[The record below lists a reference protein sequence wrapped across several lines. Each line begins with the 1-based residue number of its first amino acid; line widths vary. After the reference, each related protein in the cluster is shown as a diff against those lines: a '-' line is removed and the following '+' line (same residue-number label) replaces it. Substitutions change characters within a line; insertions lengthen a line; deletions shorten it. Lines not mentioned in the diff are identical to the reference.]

1 MDIKV
6 TIEAKDLTRAL
17 TLMAEAIGYLAAQNP
32 ELAKKHAPKPAAAK
46 QETAVEP
53 PPEQPQPELEA
64 PKDISLD
71 DAKQRVATIVQK
83 TGSAPLRDILKDC
96 GCAKLSDATPEQLTE
111 ILTRM
116 EAL

>member
-6 TIEAKDLTRAL
+6 TIESQELAKAL
-17 TLMAEAIGYLAAQNP
+17 TLLAEAIGYLAAQNP
-32 ELAKKHAPKPAAAK
+32 ELARKHAPKPA
-46 QETAVEP
+46 ETKKAVEP

-71 DAKQRVATIVQK
+71 DAKQRVASIVQK

-96 GCAKLSDATPEQLTE
+96 GCAKLSDATQEQLAE
-111 ILTRM
+111 ILARM